1 MIAFDIGSLSDIGNV
16 RNSNQDSILV
26 LQDSNISLIVVAD
39 GMGGMTCG
47 EKASTMVTTKMS
59 LWWEDIKDN
68 IKSLP
73 EDMIVNILYDEIN
86 YINMCIINYCKDNG
100 IKTGTTITILLI
112 VDDLGIIA
120 FSGDSR
126 VYQIRDNKVIQMTE
140 DETLYNYF
148 EKNNIEGNSEK
159 NKNVLINYV
168 GMSENFSLSV
178 QITKIYKDDIYVLCT
193 DGFYNY
199 HNMYSND
206 SLFILT
212 NNSAQGSVDLFVD
225 KIKQMEASDNLSI
238 VVVKC
243 K

>member
-238 VVVKC
+238 VIVKC